1 MSSQRCNNCG
11 NKIKS
16 HSSFGN
22 TNRAL
27 TSSSLKLLNDFLP
40 DDLVKESF
48 CYDCTTTIEIRTSL
62 SIYDKLNEWLKP
74 LEKKKLDIMSSFD
87 SIQESI
93 LKKKIIVFDSYKD
106 DIKLYSIIPD
116 KIKTLEFI
124 DNSII
129 VDSGMWSTSSDNLD
143 AMWSAVHDSIARKG
157 LDSDNKLNKGLFDS
171 KESLKRMVFLNGGNC
186 VVDLKHSF
194 SELAGNGKILIYSQ
208 GTMGIDST
216 KKLVNF
222 NDVEK
227 EFKDELESLESQLNE
242 IHITQQKYHLERLNS
257 ILTTLEYAESDN

>member
-74 LEKKKLDIMSSFD
+74 LEKKKLDILSNYD
-87 SIQESI
+87 KIQESI

-106 DIKLYSIIPD
+106 
-116 KIKTLEFI
+116 E
-124 DNSII
+124 
-129 VDSGMWSTSSDNLD
+129 
-143 AMWSAVHDSIARKG
+143 
-157 LDSDNKLNKGLFDS
+157 
-171 KESLKRMVFLNGGNC
+171 
-186 VVDLKHSF
+186 
-194 SELAGNGKILIYSQ
+194 
-208 GTMGIDST
+208 
-216 KKLVNF
+216 
-222 NDVEK
+222 
-227 EFKDELESLESQLNE
+227 
-242 IHITQQKYHLERLNS
+242 
-257 ILTTLEYAESDN
+257 